1 MGTNGTEQR
10 ARNKTNHIQS
20 INIQQRCQEYTME
33 KGDLQ
38 MNDAGKTKYPH
49 AKNKIVPY
57 LYTIYKNQFKK
68 WIKDLSIYLGIL
80 RTYIS

>member
-1 MGTNGTEQR
+1 
-10 ARNKTNHIQS
+10 
-20 INIQQRCQEYTME
+20 ME